1 LYVDRNIFYQMKV
14 AMYVFNCVFFCYLL
28 MKFFAVGQILHLW
41 SAMIPHSNGKKFR
54 PYFICD
60 IICQTLP

>member
-1 LYVDRNIFYQMKV
+1 MKV
-14 AMYVFNCVFFCYLL
+14 AMYVFNCDFFYLL

-41 SAMIPHSNGKKFR
+41 SAMIPHSNGKTFR